1 MDQAAA
7 AETSDFGD
15 VVLEV
20 DDLVTTFRT
29 PDGVAP
35 AVDGVSFEVRAGETL
50 GVVGESGCGK
60 SVTALSILG
69 SSRVRRVASSAAR
82 RSLAAATCSR
92 CRSGRWRT
100 CAATRSR

>member
-7 AETSDFGD
+7 PETSDFGD
-15 VVLEV
+15 VVLRV

-50 GVVGESGCGK
+50 GVVG
-60 SVTALSILG
+60 
-69 SSRVRRVASSAAR
+69 
-82 RSLAAATCSR
+82 
-92 CRSGRWRT
+92 
-100 CAATRSR
+100 